1 MGGTPVPFGP
11 ITSFSQVLKE
21 CSYKDVL
28 DFQANHSLED
38 LSTKGGG
45 GKKREQDMDRW
56 TVKKIVPKEHAL
68 GPP

>member
-11 ITSFSQVLKE
+11 TTSFSQVLKE

-38 LSTKGGG
+38 LSTKGGWG
-45 GKKREQDMDRW
+45 EEKRAG
-56 TVKKIVPKEHAL
+56 H
-68 GPP
+68 G